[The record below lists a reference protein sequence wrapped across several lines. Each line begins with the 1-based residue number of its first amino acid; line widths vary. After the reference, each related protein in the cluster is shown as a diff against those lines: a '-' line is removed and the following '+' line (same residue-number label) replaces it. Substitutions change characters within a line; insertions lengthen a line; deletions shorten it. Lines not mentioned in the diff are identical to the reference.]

1 MALKYVLKNFRRRKV
16 RTLLMLLSLL
26 VSTGLIV
33 ALNAT
38 VETIRRS
45 NIDLIASET
54 GRYDFTITKTDI
66 DADPFI
72 NLETVTPLV
81 RDTELD
87 GRPIIDQVQPRFQSV
102 VELEANGEVGSG
114 WLLALDPETDTIG
127 QVEVISG
134 TYDLGPGRVALLED
148 TADTYDLALGDT
160 IQVAYSLPLPR
171 EEGRPG
177 AAGSSLRRA
186 LAQFTVVAVVRQQG
200 VTTDGVSEGL
210 IIDLASLQQWLG
222 LSGRAE
228 RLLVVVDPILY
239 ETRDAEQAA
248 LSVRAVAENV
258 QAALGEGY
266 TYSLDK
272 PGALDMVAQAFV
284 MIQALINIY
293 GLTALGIVG
302 LLVHTLVMTNVQE
315 QRREMAILRILG
327 AQRNVLF
334 SMVLTEVA
342 VIGAIGVG
350 LGVFLGQLINQYII
364 VPIIISQLENGVA
377 LQPQIGFSA
386 IWPAVLSALVVLFFS
401 ALKPAQDAASTKVMH
416 AINPGV
422 ADNIQIEDLAQL
434 RERKPSG
441 KLFFIGLVMTLVFV
455 LIFFGFQYIFSFGGP
470 SMQAALIF
478 GAFFLMVLGVGL
490 MFFITTVPFERIIMV
505 LSSLVAPRLAFFA
518 RRNVGRGQTRNTL
531 ISLMVL
537 FSGVLPSFLATQV
550 ALNAANLETDVR
562 LQMGGPVRLQVST
575 GSDPQLAP
583 LRYMRP
589 SFMENELEAIP
600 GIDASVGLSYGYSTQ
615 ISDLVGLRQ
624 GRVTV
629 YGVSGRL
636 REVLYPQLIAFSDGS
651 AASLDELLVD
661 PAAVI
666 ISEGLAEHLAVSAG
680 ETIRLTGMGLD
691 HEMEVRVAGVVR
703 RLPGFSNMGRSRND
717 AQWGSSD
724 LLISLEGF
732 RQLTNDPLYPLPP
745 ADDPTLIRFLATL
758 EPGADGQQVA
768 GELRNRFG
776 LKYSMRSQLAEVQI
790 ESARESEN
798 QQRVFL
804 LILTGISFT
813 TAVFGVFAVIYV
825 TIYARRLEIGMMK
838 AVGARGWELTGTLV
852 LESIAMTLSA
862 GLAGIVAGAAMG
874 YLFVFGNNLISQRP
888 TIFAIDVTVT
898 PFVVVMIVIAS
909 VISAVFS
916 TRRIIR
922 QRAIEILRML

>member
-1 MALKYVLKNFRRRKV
+1 MALKYVWKNFRRRKV

-54 GRYDFTITKTDI
+54 GRYDFTIAKTDI
-66 DADPFI
+66 DSDPFI
-72 NLETVTPLV
+72 NLETAVPLIQA
-81 RDTELD
+81 TELN
-87 GRPIIDQVQPRFQSV
+87 GQPIIQEVQPRFQSI
-102 VELEANGEVGSG
+102 VELEANGELGSG

-127 QVEVISG
+127 EVNVISG
-134 TYDLGPGRVALLED
+134 TYELGPGRVALLED
-148 TADTYDLALGDT
+148 TADTYDLSLGDT

-200 VTTDGVSEGL
+200 LTTDGVTEGL
-210 IIDLASLQQWLG
+210 IADLDSVQQWLG
-222 LSGRAE
+222 LPGRAE

-248 LSVRAVAENV
+248 LSVRSVAENV
-258 QAALGEGY
+258 QATLGEGY

-272 PGALDMVAQAFV
+272 PGALDMAAQTFI

-342 VIGAIGVG
+342 VIGIIGVG
-350 LGVFLGQLINQYII
+350 LGIVLGQLINQYII
-364 VPIIISQLENGVA
+364 VPIIVRELENGIA
-377 LQPQIGFSA
+377 LQPQIGLSA
-386 IWPAVLSALVVLFFS
+386 IWPAALSALVVLFFS

-434 RERKPSG
+434 RERRPNG
-441 KLFFIGLVMTLVFV
+441 RLFFIGLIMTLVFV

-490 MFFITTVPFERIIMV
+490 MFFITTIPFERLIMAISV
-505 LSSLVAPRLAFFA
+505 LVAPRLAFFA
-518 RRNVGRGQTRNTL
+518 RRNVGRGQMRNTL

-550 ALNAANLETDVR
+550 ALNMANLETGVR
-562 LQMGGPVRLQVST
+562 LQMGAPVWMRVST
-575 GSDPQLAP
+575 GSDPQLAS

-589 SFMENELEAIP
+589 SFMDDELADVP
-600 GIDASVGLSYGYSTQ
+600 GIDTTVGLSYGYGAQ
-615 ISDLVGLRQ
+615 ISDLVGMRHAN
-624 GRVTV
+624 VTV

-636 REVLYPQLIAFSDGS
+636 REVLYPQEIAFSDGS
-651 AASLDELLVD
+651 AASLDELLID
-661 PAAVI
+661 PTAVI
-666 ISEGLAEHLAVSAG
+666 ISEGLAEHLAVSSG
-680 ETIRLTGMGLD
+680 GTILLTGEGLD
-691 HEMEVRVAGVVR
+691 HEMEVRVAGIVR
-703 RLPGFSNMGRSRND
+703 RLPGFGNMGRSRND

-724 LLISLEGF
+724 LLMSLEGF
-732 RQLTNDPLYPLPP
+732 RRLTNDPLYPLPP
-745 ADDPTLIRFLATL
+745 ADDPTLTRFLATL

-768 GELRNRFG
+768 SDLRNRFG
-776 LKYSMRSQLAEVQI
+776 LKHGIRSRLAEVVI
-790 ESARESEN
+790 EQSRESEN

-825 TIYARRLEIGMMK
+825 NVYARRLEIGMMK
-838 AVGARGWELTGTLV
+838 AVGAQGWELTGMLV

-862 GLAGIVAGAAMG
+862 GMAGIVAGTAMA
-874 YLFVFGNNLISQRP
+874 YLFVLGNNLTSQQP
-888 TIFAIDVTVT
+888 TVFALDVTVT

-922 QRAIEILRML
+922 QKAIEILRML